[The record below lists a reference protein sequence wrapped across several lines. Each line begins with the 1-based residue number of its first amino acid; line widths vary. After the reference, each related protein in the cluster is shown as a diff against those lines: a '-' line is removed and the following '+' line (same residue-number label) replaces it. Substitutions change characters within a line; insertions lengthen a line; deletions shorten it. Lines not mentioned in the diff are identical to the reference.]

1 MKRLILFLSLAF
13 LLTLPS
19 FSQYAAVRIWIQS
32 ASRSAMRSTTVYK
45 GFKIPQ
51 STLTVT
57 EKRLPSLNKRP
68 TSYSDDVSNLRPKR
82 AYRIWSI
89 LDEPRN
95 ISKLNDEWL
104 KTINTPTSSQNYRS
118 STQDMIAAARKAH
131 QPAYLSYLKY
141 STERTTAF
149 QKIFTKTPATPVGQP
164 ITSERHI
171 EIARA
176 LVKMQDDMTQ
186 YHRLTYVLGQRPPTL
201 KNPPPWYLQES
212 NKSIQTFYRFA
223 LEKGLKG
230 DDLTNALKTEVA
242 DLQKM
247 YASYQEKIKVLPTTA
262 SEGTFSNLKI
272 LSFQEQYDLPE
283 TWLLDEP
290 TRAFIDHKYLQLQH
304 AAENY
309 LDMAYQL
316 AKSRSLGEAFELGEP
331 QNLQRFFSAY
341 LEDSKSIDQAIQKIT
356 ADAQS
361 FQKEVVYW
369 QEQIALL
376 DYSNI
381 QQLQSQHNLPQ
392 SGVYD
397 FKTQSLIESQKAEVG
412 KSLREVGI
420 QLPDPTDQIRF
431 YNQHSQRGE
440 IPLKESILMDQEA
453 GYWFTPQ
460 GQKLQQKA
468 FVDLIDET
476 RPPIQT
482 VQVPESKLFVQF
494 SANNPRALETQL
506 ETVSQQLSRTY
517 LPEENMILNL
527 VRDRATERMIK
538 SSFARNQI
546 KFPLNPSAS
555 VAKLKKQLAKS
566 PRKTVF
572 VVGHVE
578 EGKFVTY
585 HKGQKVFEVS
595 IDELMQVGKDL
606 KLNIFPFGCNSSM
619 QNQAQVGT
627 TTLLNSYA
635 DTQKLIEGIKSSKN
649 LGTALQKFAGDE
661 FELIVNQETFRNLGY
676 AEYQLVKRAVAEGG
690 ADAVIGGLIIWS
702 LIDQKDEEKENR

>member
-1 MKRLILFLSLAF
+1 LILFLSLTF
-13 LLTLPS
+13 LLALPS

-32 ASRSAMRSTTVYK
+32 ARRSATVYK

-57 EKRLPSLNKRP
+57 QKRLPNLRKRP
-68 TSYSDDVSNLRPKR
+68 SSYSDDLSKLRPKR

-104 KTINTPTSSQNYRS
+104 KTINTPASSKNYVS
-118 STQDMIAAARKAH
+118 STRDRIIAARKAH

-149 QKIFTKTPATPVGQP
+149 QKIFTPPPSTPVGQP
-164 ITSERHI
+164 ITSERHV

-247 YASYQEKIKVLPTTA
+247 YAAYKEKIKVLPTTA
-262 SEGTFSNLKI
+262 SKGTFSNLKI
-272 LSFQEQYDLPE
+272 LSFQEQYGLPE
-283 TWLLDEP
+283 TWLLDKT

-309 LDMAYQL
+309 LDLAYQL

-331 QNLQRFFSAY
+331 QNLQRFFAAY
-341 LEDSKSIDQAIQKIT
+341 LEDGKSIDQAIQKIT
-356 ADAQS
+356 TDAHT

-369 QEQIALL
+369 QEQIDLL
-376 DYSNI
+376 DYLNI
-381 QQLQSQHNLPQ
+381 QQLQSQHNLPK

-397 FKTQSLIESQKAEVG
+397 FDTQSLIESQKAQIG
-412 KSLREVGI
+412 KSLRKVGI
-420 QLPDPTDQIRF
+420 RLPDPADQIRF
-431 YNQHSQRGE
+431 YKQYSQRGD
-440 IPLKESILMDQEA
+440 IPLKESILLDQEA

-468 FVDLIDET
+468 FIDLIDET
-476 RPPIQT
+476 RAPIQT

-494 SANNPRALETQL
+494 SASNPRALETQL

-527 VRDRATERMIK
+527 VKDRATERMIK

-546 KFPLNPSAS
+546 KFSLNPSAS
-555 VAKLKKQLAKS
+555 VAKLKKQLAKR

-585 HKGQKVFEVS
+585 HKGQKIFEVS

-627 TTLLNSYA
+627 TALLNSYA
-635 DTQKLIEGIKSSKN
+635 DTQKLIEGIKSSKD

-690 ADAVIGGLIIWS
+690 ADAVIGGLILWS
-702 LIDQKDEEKENR
+702 LIDQEDEEKENR